1 MRAKKIDN
9 TISISEF
16 KTLAKKGKIGTK
28 YKGSDKAKNEF
39 FTNLQF
45 WCNQKGLKW
54 EMEYVFM
61 KTRKFR
67 FDMLIHS
74 IDIAIE
80 WNGVVSERSR
90 HLTLTGYSKDL
101 EKINLA
107 QINGFLVLQVT
118 VLNASKIY
126 QWIESAIEATKK
138 PGN

>member
-1 MRAKKIDN
+1 
-9 TISISEF
+9 
-16 KTLAKKGKIGTK
+16 
-28 YKGSDKAKNEF
+28 
-39 FTNLQF
+39 
-45 WCNQKGLKW
+45 
-54 EMEYVFM
+54 MEYVFM